1 MINYIILI
9 LLLIQPTHD
18 FHTSWMN
25 ITYDEGTKAFN
36 SSWQTDTE
44 HLESCL
50 SVFSSKEIHL
60 DDQITATQKKIIK
73 DYLIENFSISI
84 DGKKKDITIGSI
96 EVNFAETFIHLN
108 PIKHRKKI
116 SSIAIDN
123 RLLIKQF
130 PNQKNM
136 VQINYEG
143 SKYSILLNNHK
154 TSDSI
159 LLNDK

>member
-9 LLLIQPTHD
+9 LVLIRPTHD

-25 ITYDEGTKAFN
+25 ITHNDKTKAFN
-36 SSWQTDTE
+36 SSWHTDTE

-50 SVFSSKEIHL
+50 SVFSDKEIHL
-60 DDQITATQKKIIK
+60 DNQLTTAQKKIIEN
-73 DYLIENFSISI
+73 YLIEHFSISI
-84 DGKKKDITIGSI
+84 DGKKKNLNVGTI

-108 PIKHRKKI
+108 PIKHQKKI
-116 SSIAIDN
+116 SNITIDN
-123 RLLIKQF
+123 RLLIRQF

-143 SKYSILLNNHK
+143 SKYSMLLNNKK

-159 LLNDK
+159 FFNDK